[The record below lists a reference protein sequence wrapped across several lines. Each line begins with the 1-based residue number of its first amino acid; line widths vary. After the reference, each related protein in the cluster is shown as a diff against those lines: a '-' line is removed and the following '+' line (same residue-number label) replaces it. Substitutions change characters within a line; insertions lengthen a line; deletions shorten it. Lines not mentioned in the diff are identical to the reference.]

1 MLVCGHLE
9 LSDSSFPGRE
19 KPEISALA
27 LEILQVCIC
36 VLQASFFFVL
46 VRFFGFVFAPA
57 FGVGSRIFAL
67 SLQRNTKIKTPP

>member
-36 VLQASFFFVL
+36 VLHASFFFRAGTFFRVRLCTCVL
-46 VRFFGFVFAPA
+46 
-57 FGVGSRIFAL
+57 SRLTDLRTRSA
-67 SLQRNTKIKTPP
+67 T

>member
-57 FGVGSRIFAL
+57 FGSAHGSSHFL
-67 SLQRNTKIKTPP
+67 CNVTPK

>member
-36 VLQASFFFVL
+36 VLHASLFF
-46 VRFFGFVFAPA
+46 RAGTFFS
-57 FGVGSRIFAL
+57 GSSLHLRL
-67 SLQRNTKIKTPP
+67 SQLTDLRTFSAT